1 MVVGFE
7 KWLALFSVDC
17 LMAKASPSFTIL
29 NRGGFTSAQAG
40 FRAAFFR
47 HVQTSVNQLLCLQ
60 TGLNGFTKIP
70 ISANVEAF
78 PFEADS
84 DLIGSGGRKVY
95 PVKPACVV
103 LAVFP
108 FF

>member
-1 MVVGFE
+1 MAGAF
-7 KWLALFSVDC
+7 FSRLPYGKGITIFHDIEQGRIHF
-17 LMAKASPSFTIL
+17 SPS
-29 NRGGFTSAQAG
+29 GVQSGF
-40 FRAAFFR
+40 FPPRAVCF
-47 HVQTSVNQLLCLQ
+47 QKTSVNQLLCLQ